1 MPNPSRS
8 SWHRPWSVAAAA
20 TVLAAAT
27 LASVTVQAAP
37 AAEPQRYIVAFEPG
51 QAAQGRAA
59 LREAGGEVVRNLPG
73 RAAVAA
79 MVRPGRVA
87 ALSGARGVRFVEV
100 DQVRE
105 PFSQETPYG
114 VTMTQADQLSPA
126 TPESRTVCVI
136 DSGYHVGHEDLPA
149 NVTGDDDP
157 GGTGAWNEDGD
168 GHGTHVAGTIAA
180 VDNDL
185 GVVGVNPGV
194 NLHIVRVFGDDGIWA
209 YSSDLVAALDK
220 CLAAEA
226 HVINMSL
233 GGSRQSRLEKVAFA
247 AAYDAGVLSVAAAG
261 NDGNKRTSFPAGY
274 DSVISVAA
282 VDENMAKADFS
293 QSNRTVELAAPGV
306 GVLSTVPYVET
317 ATLTVGGQTF
327 SGHSMEFAAEAS
339 ATGDVVDG
347 GLCTS
352 SDAWDGLVVLCQR
365 GQITFGDKVANV
377 VAGGGVAAVIYN
389 NAPGNFIGTLGSAQP
404 IPAISL
410 SDTDGAAALAFVG
423 QAGTVVNE
431 IEKPASG
438 YAAWDGTSM
447 ATPHVAGI
455 AALIWAC
462 APDAS
467 NAQIRKALADSALD
481 LGKRGRDHD
490 YGHGLVQAVGALN
503 ELGKVATTTC

>member
-1 MPNPSRS
+1 MQKASRVRRVRILIS
-8 SWHRPWSVAAAA
+8 GAAVAILTAGTFTAVSA
-20 TVLAAAT
+20 G
-27 LASVTVQAAP
+27 ASP
-37 AAEPQRYIVAFEPG
+37 AGPPERFIVAFEPG
-51 QAAQGRAA
+51 KAAQGKASVRAAGGEIVLDLPASGGAAAMVSPGQVAA
-59 LREAGGEVVRNLPG
+59 LR
-73 RAAVAA
+73 
-79 MVRPGRVA
+79 
-87 ALSGARGVRFVEV
+87 SARGVRFVEA
-100 DQVRE
+100 DRVRT
-105 PFSQETPYG
+105 PLAQETPYG

-126 TPESRTVCVI
+126 TPDSRTVCII

-149 NVTGDDDP
+149 NVTGDNDP
-157 GGTGAWNEDGD
+157 GGTGPWNEDGD

-194 NLHIVRVFGDDGIWA
+194 KLHIVRVFGDDGTWA

-220 CLAAEA
+220 CRAAGS

-233 GGSRQSRLEKVAFA
+233 GGSFKSRFEENAFN
-247 AAYDAGVLSVAAAG
+247 AAYNAGVLSVAAAG
-261 NDGNKRTSFPAGY
+261 NAGNKQASYPASYG
-274 DSVISVAA
+274 SVISVAA

-293 QSNRTVELAAPGV
+293 QSNKDVEIAAPGV
-306 GVLSTVPYVET
+306 GVLSTVPYLET
-317 ATLTVGGQTF
+317 ASLTVAGQTF
-327 SGHSMEFAAEAS
+327 AGHSMEFAAEGS

-352 SDAWDGLVVLCQR
+352 SGAWTGRVVLCER
-365 GQITFGDKVANV
+365 GQISFGDKVANV
-377 VAGGGVAAVIYN
+377 AAGGGAAAVIYN
-389 NAPGNFIGTLGSAQP
+389 NEAGGFVGTLGSPQP
-404 IPAISL
+404 IPAISM
-410 SDTDGAAALAFVG
+410 SQADGQAALAFVG
-423 QAGTVVNE
+423 QAGTVVNQV
-431 IEKPASG
+431 EKPASG
-438 YAAWDGTSM
+438 YAAFNGTSM

-503 ELGKVATTTC
+503 ELGKVTATTC